1 MGLSVK
7 PVTIR
12 NTTYLQV
19 PRDVAEL
26 LRVMASKICSV
37 NLKIDEKECTL
48 IYSFA
53 KPVPTTTRP
62 EHSFSFSDLS
72 NYTSILAET
81 ILKRNF
87 HLVSHKLMPVKL

>member
-12 NTTYLQV
+12 DSTYLRV
-19 PRDVAEL
+19 PKDVAEL

-37 NLKIDEKECTL
+37 NFRIDEKECTL

-53 KPVPTTTRP
+53 KSVP
-62 EHSFSFSDLS
+62 DLREEPADPRLV
-72 NYTSILAET
+72 LAD
-81 ILKRNF
+81 
-87 HLVSHKLMPVKL
+87 

>member
-12 NTTYLQV
+12 DSTYLRV
-19 PRDVAEL
+19 PKDVAEL

-37 NLKIDEKECTL
+37 NFRIDEKECTL

-53 KPVPTTTRP
+53 KSVPDLREEP
-62 EHSFSFSDLS
+62 SDPMLV
-72 NYTSILAET
+72 LAG
-81 ILKRNF
+81 
-87 HLVSHKLMPVKL
+87 